1 MDNTLSRQILLA
13 VLGLAL
19 LVLAIVGVS
28 YAITIP
34 NKSLNKVYLVSD
46 DNSAISLNDLPM
58 SDYEGINLN
67 GSSNVFDFCVK
78 GNIADNASIDYV
90 IALEKINSDYDSLD
104 DKDVKVYLEKYNL
117 KEFVSTDITS
127 VPIAFTRNNIVSDIS
142 TPDGSMILYY
152 GGLQNATTD
161 KKEVNECFR
170 LRLWI
175 DEDSI
180 IESSKKEFM
189 ARVNVYSKVL

>member
-34 NKSLNKVYLVSD
+34 NKSLNNVYLVSD

-90 IALEKINSDYDSLD
+90 IALEKIDSDYDSLD

>member
-46 DNSAISLNDLPM
+46 DNSAISLNNLPM

-90 IALEKINSDYDSLD
+90 IALEKIDSDYDSLD

-127 VPIAFTRNNIVSDIS
+127 VPSAFTRNNIVSDIS

>member
-46 DNSAISLNDLPM
+46 DNSTISLNDLPM

>member
-46 DNSAISLNDLPM
+46 DNSAISLNNLPM

-90 IALEKINSDYDSLD
+90 IALEKINYDYDSLD

>member
-1 MDNTLSRQILLA
+1 
-13 VLGLAL
+13 
-19 LVLAIVGVS
+19 
-28 YAITIP
+28 
-34 NKSLNKVYLVSD
+34 
-46 DNSAISLNDLPM
+46 M

-90 IALEKINSDYDSLD
+90 IALEKIDSDYDSLD

>member
-189 ARVNVYSKVL
+189 ARVNLYSKVL

>member
-46 DNSAISLNDLPM
+46 DNSAISLNNLPM
-58 SDYEGINLN
+58 SDYEGINLD

-90 IALEKINSDYDSLD
+90 IALEKIDSDYDSLD

>member
-90 IALEKINSDYDSLD
+90 RALEKIDSDYDSLD

>member
-90 IALEKINSDYDSLD
+90 IALEKIDSDDDSLD

-189 ARVNVYSKVL
+189 ARVNVY

>member
-46 DNSAISLNDLPM
+46 DNSAISLNNLPM

-90 IALEKINSDYDSLD
+90 IALEKIDSDYDSLD

-117 KEFVSTDITS
+117 KDFVSTDITS

>member
-1 MDNTLSRQILLA
+1 MDNALSRQILLA

-34 NKSLNKVYLVSD
+34 DKSLNRIYLVSEGD
-46 DNSAISLNDLPM
+46 SAISLNNLPM

-67 GSSNVFDFCVK
+67 GSSNVFDFCVR
-78 GNIADNASIDYV
+78 GIIDDDTNIDYV
-90 IALEKINSDYDSLD
+90 VALERIDNGYNSISDSN
-104 DKDVKVYLEKYNL
+104 VKVYLEKYNL

-127 VPIAFTRNNIVSDIS
+127 TPVVFMKNNIINGIEISDN
-142 TPDGSMILYY
+142 SMILYY
-152 GGLQNATTD
+152 GGLQNKSET
-161 KKEVNECFR
+161 KKEINECFR

-175 DEDSI
+175 DEETV
-180 IESSKKEFM
+180 IESTKKEFM
-189 ARVNVYSKVL
+189 ARVKVYSKVL

>member
-46 DNSAISLNDLPM
+46 DNSAISINDLPM

-90 IALEKINSDYDSLD
+90 IALEKIDSDYDSLD

-127 VPIAFTRNNIVSDIS
+127 VPSAFTRNNIVSDIS

>member
-90 IALEKINSDYDSLD
+90 IALEKIDSDYDSLD

-127 VPIAFTRNNIVSDIS
+127 VPSAFTRNNIVSDIS

>member
-1 MDNTLSRQILLA
+1 MTAEAPMLNLRMEYPRSDKYEYEIIFVNDGSKDKTLSILR
-13 VLGLAL
+13 
-19 LVLAIVGVS
+19 
-28 YAITIP
+28 
-34 NKSLNKVYLVSD
+34 
-46 DNSAISLNDLPM
+46 
-58 SDYEGINLN
+58 
-67 GSSNVFDFCVK
+67 
-78 GNIADNASIDYV
+78 NIADNASIDYV
-90 IALEKINSDYDSLD
+90 IALEKIDSDYDSLD

>member
-90 IALEKINSDYDSLD
+90 IALEKIDSDYDSLD

-170 LRLWI
+170 LRLLI

>member
-46 DNSAISLNDLPM
+46 DNSAISINNLPM

-90 IALEKINSDYDSLD
+90 IALEKIDSDYDSLD

>member
-90 IALEKINSDYDSLD
+90 IALEKKDSDYDSLD

>member
-90 IALEKINSDYDSLD
+90 IALEKIDSDYDSLD

-152 GGLQNATTD
+152 CGLQNATTD

>member
-46 DNSAISLNDLPM
+46 DNSAISLNNLPM

>member
-46 DNSAISLNDLPM
+46 DNSAISLNNLPM

-78 GNIADNASIDYV
+78 GNIADNASVDYV
-90 IALEKINSDYDSLD
+90 IALEKIDSDYDSLD
-104 DKDVKVYLEKYNL
+104 DKDVKVYLEKYSL

>member
-28 YAITIP
+28 YAITIL

-90 IALEKINSDYDSLD
+90 IALEKIDSDYDSLD